1 MKRVNCIILVI
12 LTVMLLASCGKESK
26 GLEENSVGD
35 LNPVAEAEEQNDYQN
50 IKDDA
55 GEIEIPEGYVV
66 VDYEELAGAEYD
78 FYLFADNFLRELS
91 DFLAERS
98 DDIDVFAGYID
109 QGKDV
114 ESVSAFIS
122 GLRESGA
129 KIRGYYFLRQDNGS
143 VSFNDFQEIP
153 VIIEFVYE
161 NQTRKKEIELLF
173 IQKTIDGEDIF
184 WRLEN
189 IEPWI
194 EEEIDEI
201 EEAEGEEEAEEA
213 EKAEEAEEEKEV
225 EEEKEKMEEEMK
237 EEEADSEDEQPESPK
252 EVDNSRWD
260 WFIKPGEYSNIKL
273 YDENFIAVS
282 DSSGKYGFL
291 DGDKNLIVECQYMN
305 VLGVSEQIA
314 RVVDWDQNYL
324 FLDYSGKMI
333 SEETFQ
339 DANDFS
345 EGLAAVEKGEK
356 WGFINTSGRIAIAC
370 QYDNVTEFREGLA
383 AVEIDGNWHYIDQ
396 RGKSVFEEVYE
407 DALYFSEGLAAV
419 KKDGKWGFIDKNG
432 NLKIDFQYEDAG
444 NFSEGKAAVAN
455 TIDGYQKWAY
465 INANNEVVIDYKLYS
480 ATEGRLVLVG
490 EFQDGYALVT
500 SDLYCLINEEGK
512 KVLGNNSCFL
522 TGGSTYSIEPGWMA
536 AYDYTDDSMTEEKY
550 GFVDINGRIK
560 VPYIFEHVSEIHG
573 DLAAVRYEQGGK
585 AEAGVIRLNLRSYDS
600 HREFPYGNMEFVDEK
615 TYAFLKKTYEEID
628 FAGEFQIGNLDIYD
642 EYKEEF
648 KKMLNNE
655 ITFTELETGEEYYVN
670 EYTGLK
676 SYGDEEFDPGEFRYY
691 LFDMDGDDTP
701 ELCIWDGE
709 TYIFKYYSDFG
720 EMALW
725 LEIPSPNE
733 QIHGTKVLD
742 WNWEGVRYSLSRM
755 DERGEY
761 VFWVYFLEEASWSN
775 GIVTYMVALPFYEG
789 KQMEMPKEMEKQ
801 GYFSEEDGL
810 YLYQVT
816 EEQFDELT
824 RDYFDACK
832 WSEKEKEKVTF
843 TYDELFGTEVTSAE
857 IENSLIDWTWTETAE
872 ENEEARHKSYGRMD
886 VSVERTSRMITNGEG
901 EILAEV
907 YYDRPVVS
915 ENSWA
920 ARRINQFFEQEER
933 KWLTGEGQN
942 TLHGVENYLSFY
954 AQFNDLCELF
964 GEDRIAKNP
973 SRYTMSTRIMYLDNE
988 LLSIL
993 QMASVENM
1001 MHTSCYYYGR
1011 TYDLKSGELVSITEL
1026 IDIDADK
1033 LGRII
1038 KNVLPE
1044 EDIYDEVG
1052 GNNYLIHYYE
1062 DEIAMDYEYYY
1073 DGENFYIILNH
1084 TKNGES
1090 CIVKWNGK

>member
-1 MKRVNCIILVI
+1 MKRINCIVLIMLA
-12 LTVMLLASCGKESK
+12 VMLLASCGKEGK
-26 GLEENSVGD
+26 ELDENSVGD
-35 LNPVAEAEEQNDYQN
+35 PNLVVEAEEQNNYQQ

-55 GEIEIPEGYVV
+55 GEIESPEGYVV
-66 VDYEELAGAEYD
+66 VDYEELAGEEYD
-78 FYLFADNFLRELS
+78 FYLFADCFLRELS
-91 DFLAERS
+91 DYLTEKS
-98 DDIDVFAGYID
+98 DDIDVFAGYIN
-109 QGKDV
+109 QEKDV

-129 KIRGYYFLRQDNGS
+129 KISGYYFLRQDNS
-143 VSFNDFQEIP
+143 SISFNDFLEIP

-161 NQTRKKEIELLF
+161 DQSEKKEIELLS

-189 IEPWI
+189 IAPWV
-194 EEEIDEI
+194 EEEVDEI
-201 EEAEGEEEAEEA
+201 KEEEEREEEAEEA
-213 EKAEEAEEEKEV
+213 EEVEEVEKV
-225 EEEKEKMEEEMK
+225 EEEKK

-273 YDENFIAVS
+273 YDENFIAVK

-305 VLGVSEQIA
+305 VWGVSEQIA

-345 EGLAAVEKGEK
+345 EGFAAVEKEEK
-356 WGFINTSGRIAIAC
+356 WGFINTSGKIVITC
-370 QYDNVTEFREGLA
+370 QYDNVTEFHEGIA
-383 AVEIDGNWHYIDQ
+383 AVEADGKWHYIDQ
-396 RGKSVFEEVYE
+396 RGKSVFKEEYE
-407 DALYFSEGLAAV
+407 SALYFSEGLAAV
-419 KKDGKWGFIDKNG
+419 KKGGKWGFIDKSG

-455 TIDGYQKWAY
+455 TIDGYQEWAY
-465 INANNEVVIDYKLYS
+465 INAENEVVVDYELYS
-480 ATEGRLVLVG
+480 ATEGRVVLVG

-512 KVLGNNSCFL
+512 EVLGNNSCFL
-522 TGGSTYSIEPGWMA
+522 TGGSTYSIEPGWIA
-536 AYDYTDDSMTEEKY
+536 AYDYTDDSMTERKY
-550 GFVDINGRIK
+550 GFVDINGRSK
-560 VPYIFEHVSEIHG
+560 VPFIFEYVSEIHG
-573 DLAAVRYEQGGK
+573 DLAVVCYEQKGK

-615 TYAFLKKTYEEID
+615 TYAYLKKTYDEID
-628 FAGEFQIGNLDIYD
+628 FTGEFQIGNLDIYD

-655 ITFTELETGEEYYVN
+655 ITFTELETGEEYYIN
-670 EYTGLK
+670 EYSGLK
-676 SYGDEEFDPGEFRYY
+676 AYGDEEFDPGEFRYY

-709 TYIFKYYSDFG
+709 TYIFKYYSDLG

-816 EEQFDELT
+816 EEQFYELT
-824 RDYFDACK
+824 QDYFDACK
-832 WSEKEKEKVTF
+832 RSEKEKEKVTF
-843 TYDELFGTEVTSAE
+843 TYDELFGAEVTSAE
-857 IENSLIDWTWTETAE
+857 IENGLIDWTWTETAE
-872 ENEEARHKSYGRMD
+872 ENEEARHKSYGGMD
-886 VSVERTSRMITNGEG
+886 VAVERTSRTITNGEG
-901 EILAEV
+901 DILAEV

-933 KWLTGEGQN
+933 EWLTGEGQN
-942 TLHGVENYLSFY
+942 TLQGVENYLSFY
-954 AQFNDLCELF
+954 TQFNDLCELF
-964 GEDRIAKNP
+964 GENRIAKNP

-1026 IDIDADK
+1026 TDIDADR
-1033 LGRII
+1033 LGSII
-1038 KNVLPE
+1038 KHVLPE
-1044 EDIYDEVG
+1044 DDIYDEVG

-1073 DGENFYIILNH
+1073 DGESFYVILNH

-1090 CIVKWNGK
+1090 CIVKWNGKW